1 LSNFGKDLYKAPQA
15 DLSKRLRAM
24 KMQLHLKDQRS
35 RQTQR
40 LHKAILE
47 KPISLLLSDI
57 LNGKETSVGWSESLG
72 REVLMGFHFWLLD
85 YPNDGHRQGFPF
97 DPYLL
102 YFHRR
107 IVTAHEALK
116 GLLSS
121 DTVRA
126 KMPKAFLNFS
136 QQLENYLLDPIID
149 STATLYEKA
158 SNIFERV
165 RGALR
170 LFPKESNPM
179 HDSYEL
185 SSNAQKEVKNALEI
199 LRKQFYEEDTGLDNP
214 KEHRLYE
221 IVLTHIDK
229 YAPRLFASNELR
241 TTDGISVRTTN
252 TIETHWSS
260 GKRMRR
266 QTHGRKKL
274 TRDFQALPAEFM
286 LIPNLRNQRYVELVM
301 GNLNNLADKLAEAG
315 QTAGP
320 YSHWYKKQQPLNIG
334 RLSKRLLR
342 DENFIEDLISI
353 STTLN

>member
-1 LSNFGKDLYKAPQA
+1 
-15 DLSKRLRAM
+15 
-24 KMQLHLKDQRS
+24 
-35 RQTQR
+35 
-40 LHKAILE
+40 
-47 KPISLLLSDI
+47 
-57 LNGKETSVGWSESLG
+57 
-72 REVLMGFHFWLLD
+72 
-85 YPNDGHRQGFPF
+85 
-97 DPYLL
+97 
-102 YFHRR
+102 
-107 IVTAHEALK
+107 
-116 GLLSS
+116 
-121 DTVRA
+121 
-126 KMPKAFLNFS
+126 
-136 QQLENYLLDPIID
+136 
-149 STATLYEKA
+149 
-158 SNIFERV
+158 
-165 RGALR
+165 
-170 LFPKESNPM
+170 M

-199 LRKQFYEEDTGLDNP
+199 LRKEFYEEDIGCDNP

-229 YAPRLFASNELR
+229 YAPHLFTSNELR
-241 TTDGISVRTTN
+241 TTDGILVRTTN

-301 GNLNNLADKLAEAG
+301 GNLDNLADKLAEAG

-353 STTLN
+353 STTVN